1 MAESGYGLA
10 GRGWDRRN
18 LSIST
23 GFRRASAVLLQ
34 YHMKQQSAAL
44 HAADAA
50 SVNLS
55 QNKKPT
61 NLVVK
66 KSKSCNGTGF
76 QFAAVR
82 LPWFCLRDKH
92 TLYFYSVRVNVVKI
106 T

>member
-1 MAESGYGLA
+1 MAERRYGLA

-82 LPWFCLRDKH
+82 LPWFCLRDK
-92 TLYFYSVRVNVVKI
+92 LNIRFIFIRLELMW
-106 T
+106 